1 MAFDGL
7 KAELKRL
14 GGSAELKDYMNSHS
28 GAYFV
33 SAFLISDYDK
43 LGDAKWTLEYYWPE
57 TGKVTTFKQE
67 ESWCVSKDDKVLQ
80 KEKRALEPLDV
91 ERVKSWDVL
100 SLVREELDNRYRGES
115 PMKAIV
121 ILNCHDDAPAW
132 NITLFTKSFRL
143 LNFKVDA
150 VDGKLKSSA
159 VDNLFKF
166 DSKGLGDKA

>member
-14 GGSAELKDYMNSHS
+14 SGSAELNDYMKSHN

-43 LGDAKWTLEYYWPE
+43 LGDTQWTFEYYWPE
-57 TGKVTTFKQE
+57 TGNVTTFKHE

-80 KEKRALEPLDV
+80 KEKRTLEPLDV
-91 ERVKSWDVL
+91 ERVKSWDVMD
-100 SLVREELDNRYRGES
+100 LVKNEMGSRYKGES

-121 ILNCHDDAPAW
+121 ILNCQHKLPAW
-132 NITLFTKSFRL
+132 NVTLFTKSFRL

-150 VDGKLKSSA
+150 VDGKLKSST
-159 VDNLFKF
+159 VDNLFQF
-166 DSKGLGDKA
+166 DKVR